1 MFLVNS
7 RSAQFSA
14 AQSGFGSKSLHPAGL
29 PLSLSYG
36 EILPSSLSMVLSIA
50 LESSSH
56 LPASVCGT
64 GTWFWLEG
72 FLGSLESAT
81 SPCHQGSAS
90 HLGVNAPRICLRD
103 RLPAYTG
110 TSNRPL
116 NLSFFVTPSIITN
129 FGGTG
134 IMTSCPSP
142 TLFSLGLGPAN
153 PGTINVA
160 QETLGLRRKRFSRFS
175 RYLCRHSHFCALHQS
190 SRFSFA
196 ARRTLLYHDALRRH
210 P

>member
-1 MFLVNS
+1 MRYGHLVLARRFSWKLGISHFTLLPGLGIAS
-7 RSAQFSA
+7 RR
-14 AQSGFGSKSLHPAGL
+14 
-29 PLSLSYG
+29 Y
-36 EILPSSLSMVLSIA
+36 
-50 LESSSH
+50 
-56 LPASVCGT
+56 
-64 GTWFWLEG
+64 
-72 FLGSLESAT
+72 
-81 SPCHQGSAS
+81 
-90 HLGVNAPRICLRD
+90 APRICLRD

-116 NLSFFVTPSIITN
+116 YLSFFVAPSLITN

-160 QETLGLRRKRFSRFS
+160 QETLGLRRTRFSRVS
-175 RYLCRHSHFCALHQS
+175 RYLCRHSHFRALHWS
-190 SRFSFA
+190 SRSSFT
-196 ARRTLLYHDALRRH
+196 ARRTLLYHDVLRRH